1 MKVFLLFIIFYTFTF
16 ILGCTEKTT
25 ISGKIINDDQLT
37 NLNISSKNQMINK
50 LGRPSF
56 VDEIQNKFF
65 YYTEKKKTK
74 NFYNKN
80 TEYSFLF
87 VFEFDKNDLLI
98 NSKSINLLEQDISKY
113 QKKETENR
121 IIERGLIEKVFGGV
135 GPSTMPN
142 SP

>member
-1 MKVFLLFIIFYTFTF
+1 MRFFLLFIMFYIFTF
-16 ILGCTEKTT
+16 ILGCSEKTT

>member
-1 MKVFLLFIIFYTFTF
+1 MFYIFTF
-16 ILGCTEKTT
+16 ILGCSEKTT

-98 NSKSINLLEQDISKY
+98 NSKSINLYRFAKSQ
-113 QKKETENR
+113 
-121 IIERGLIEKVFGGV
+121 
-135 GPSTMPN
+135 
-142 SP
+142 